1 MLKEFGHNIWTADG
15 SEVVAMMG
23 FHYPTRMAVIR
34 LSDKDLFVWSPISL
48 TESLRVEVDALG
60 EVRYLVDLPP
70 LKWSSLK
77 YGFAVEDRID
87 GKEEAY
93 S

>member
-1 MLKEFGHNIWTADG
+1 M
-15 SEVVAMMG
+15 
-23 FHYPTRMAVIR
+23 
-34 LSDKDLFVWSPISL
+34 DLP
-48 TESLRVEVDALG
+48 AC
-60 EVRYLVDLPP
+60 DLPP

>member
-1 MLKEFGHNIWTADG
+1 MNGPFQVAQANIAG
-15 SEVVAMMG
+15 QSG
-23 FHYPTRMAVIR
+23 GKP
-34 LSDKDLFVWSPISL
+34 P
-48 TESLRVEVDALG
+48 
-60 EVRYLVDLPP
+60 DLPP

>member
-1 MLKEFGHNIWTADG
+1 MPLGWQDR
-15 SEVVAMMG
+15 VVARVAG
-23 FHYPTRMAVIR
+23 RCLGTAVNPSFQIIEGIDDPTAELPVGRPRAIGSV
-34 LSDKDLFVWSPISL
+34 LFQGSSGQ
-48 TESLRVEVDALG
+48 T
-60 EVRYLVDLPP
+60 DLPP

>member
-1 MLKEFGHNIWTADG
+1 LLARKVRTGT
-15 SEVVAMMG
+15 
-23 FHYPTRMAVIR
+23 
-34 LSDKDLFVWSPISL
+34 LSQRSS
-48 TESLRVEVDALG
+48 
-60 EVRYLVDLPP
+60 DLPP

>member
-1 MLKEFGHNIWTADG
+1 MRTLKQRIELSAEPGFEHLDLGVGYAKGAVDLELNRPTGLLVWT
-15 SEVVAMMG
+15 S
-23 FHYPTRMAVIR
+23 
-34 LSDKDLFVWSPISL
+34 SPSRRGPSWRARRFPL
-48 TESLRVEVDALG
+48 
-60 EVRYLVDLPP
+60 DLPP

>member
-1 MLKEFGHNIWTADG
+1 MTVHIN
-15 SEVVAMMG
+15 
-23 FHYPTRMAVIR
+23 
-34 LSDKDLFVWSPISL
+34 LSDRKPYMLSVADAVAALSDEAGFQSGDQARITCGDLTL
-48 TESLRVEVDALG
+48 
-60 EVRYLVDLPP
+60 DLPP

>member
-1 MLKEFGHNIWTADG
+1 MPMIIG
-15 SEVVAMMG
+15 M
-23 FHYPTRMAVIR
+23 VIAAAT
-34 LSDKDLFVWSPISL
+34 VWSAMICA
-48 TESLRVEVDALG
+48 RIG
-60 EVRYLVDLPP
+60 DLPP

>member
-1 MLKEFGHNIWTADG
+1 MT
-15 SEVVAMMG
+15 
-23 FHYPTRMAVIR
+23 
-34 LSDKDLFVWSPISL
+34 
-48 TESLRVEVDALG
+48 
-60 EVRYLVDLPP
+60 LVLDLPP